1 MKILSTEQIRQ
12 ADQYTIQN
20 EPISSVDLMERAAT
34 QVFEWLMRHLKKGSK
49 VMVFCGMG
57 NNGGDGL
64 VVARLL
70 SHAGFNT
77 EVFMVRY
84 SDKMSHDCEV
94 NYHRVSDV
102 TVRQSTDS
110 RHCEEERRSNPP
122 VVEIFSETDFPEI
135 NPGDVVIDALFG
147 SGLNRPIEGLAA
159 ELIRYLNQRPA
170 IRIAIDIASGLF
182 ADAPSPA
189 AAIFQPDY
197 TLTFQQ
203 PKLAFLIPENDAFTG
218 RMEVLDIGLHPQFL
232 DEVTVNNFL
241 VEKEIIAGILHHRTK
256 FSHKGTYGHALLI
269 AGSQGKTGA
278 AILGAKSC
286 LRTGVGLLSVKL
298 PQTAWTPLQ
307 ASVPEAMI
315 QVDDKMDAFNAIG
328 VGPGLGKD
336 EDAQRMVRHLIQDAK
351 VPLVMDAD
359 ALNILSENKTWLSF
373 LPPKTILT
381 PHPKEFERLFGKTS
395 NSFERLELQREMAV
409 KYHIIIVLKGAYTS
423 TAMPNGAIFFNS
435 TGNPGMATAGSG
447 DVLTGMILS
456 LLAQRYAPEEAA
468 VLGVYLHG
476 LAGDFAA
483 EASSQ
488 EAMIASDITDNIGKA
503 FGRLRHCERSEAI
516 QPELS
521 KLF

>member
-34 QVFEWLMRHLKKGSK
+34 QVFGWLMRHIKKDNNVK
-49 VMVFCGMG
+49 IFCGLG

-70 SHAGFNT
+70 AHAGIHT

-84 SDKMSHDCEV
+84 SEEMRHDCLVNYLRVLSDDDEV
-94 NYHRVSDV
+94 NQR
-102 TVRQSTDS
+102 ST
-110 RHCEEERRSNPP
+110 PLVP
-122 VVEIFSETDFPEI
+122 IVEIFNEADFPEI
-135 NPGDVVIDALFG
+135 SPDDVVVDALFG

-159 ELIRYLNQRPA
+159 EVIHYLNRRPA

-203 PKLAFLIPENDAFTG
+203 PKLAFLMPENDAFTG

-241 VEKEIIAGILHHRTK
+241 VEKEIIIGMIHHRTK

-269 AGSQGKTGA
+269 AGSEGKTGA

-298 PQTAWTPLQ
+298 PQSAWIPLQ

-315 QVDDKMDAFNAIG
+315 HVEDKLDAFNAIG

-395 NSFERLELQREMAV
+395 NSFERLELQRQMAV
-409 KYHIIIVLKGAYTS
+409 KYNLIIVLKGAYTA
-423 TAMPNGAIFFNS
+423 TAMPNGAVFFNS

-456 LLAQRYAPEEAA
+456 LLAQRYTPEEAA
-468 VLGVYLHG
+468 VFGVYLHG

-488 EAMIASDITDNIGKA
+488 EAMIASDITENIGKA
-503 FGRLRHCERSEAI
+503 FKTLG
-516 QPELS
+516 
-521 KLF
+521 K